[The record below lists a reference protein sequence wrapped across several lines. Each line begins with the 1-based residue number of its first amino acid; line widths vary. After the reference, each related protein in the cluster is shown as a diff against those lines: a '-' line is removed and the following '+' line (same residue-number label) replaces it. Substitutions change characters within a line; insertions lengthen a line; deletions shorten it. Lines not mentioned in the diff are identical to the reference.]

1 MYSKAIKNKMLEN
14 KNLLKTITDSDVS
27 KVSKASIEIMLD
39 RFCKGKEIDFPF
51 SQ

>member
-1 MYSKAIKNKMLEN
+1 MYSKAIKNKILQ
-14 KNLLKTITDSDVS
+14 KNLLKTITDSDVC